1 MVPDNLQLIAN
12 YSYLDTELPES
23 LLLLD
28 TAILVPEALNVEGI
42 ALPKAP
48 ENKVTIAASYYL
60 DTDVGTF
67 TLSAKWDHISEQY
80 TTFFERELYNVGSFS
95 TAGARIIFDSMD
107 ESLRMILSV
116 SNITDEDAPINSLGF
131 AGIFNNFARTETPG
145 LPRIVSFEL
154 TKRFGM

>member
-1 MVPDNLQLIAN
+1 M
-12 YSYLDTELPES
+12 PEE
-23 LLLLD
+23 
-28 TAILVPEALNVEGI
+28 VNVEGN

-67 TLSAKWDHISEQY
+67 TLSANWNHISEQY

-107 ESLRMILSV
+107 ESLRMILSIF
-116 SNITDEDAPINSLGF
+116 NITDEDAPIRRRANKQSRVRRNLQQLCEDRN
-131 AGIFNNFARTETPG
+131 AWA
-145 LPRIVSFEL
+145 VQDS
-154 TKRFGM
+154 